1 MKPPTKSV
9 FKNNINETISIN
21 GNSTMIIGKESA
33 TKIAIKAGI
42 NIAKN
47 DLTMPLCL
55 APARIA
61 ANLTGTEIRT
71 IINANK
77 ISADV
82 SAKLIV
88 TTIPCIHNAQDLL
101 PNIVRSTTTSG
112 YVGSFGS
119 TQLPFDGYGF
129 FCSCYLP

>member
-88 TTIPCIHNAQDLL
+88 TTIPCIHNALTQQPVYWPAD
-101 PNIVRSTTTSG
+101 VTGYTSFAN
-112 YVGSFGS
+112 SIH
-119 TQLPFDGYGF
+119 LI
-129 FCSCYLP
+129 